1 MIDIPHIVRTK
12 AMQAG
17 EERWLHD
24 LPSLV
29 ADLEREWSIVV
40 GRTLTGGSEAFVAEA
55 TMADGT
61 PAVLKLLIPHTRGAA
76 RHEITALRL
85 ISGEGCARLF
95 RSDINR
101 GAMLLERLGR
111 TLSEAGLPFDQQL
124 EVMTATVMRVWR
136 PAAGAGFTTGAEKG
150 RWLIDF
156 IKETWEETGR
166 ACSERAI
173 AYAIA
178 CAERRIE
185 AHDDDR
191 AVLVHGDVHQWNT
204 LQSSDG
210 YKLIDPDG
218 LLAEAEYDLGVLMRG
233 DALELIQ
240 GEPMERAHW
249 LARRTN
255 RDATAIW
262 EWGAVERVSSGLL
275 CTKLGLQPEGREMLH
290 AAEIVAT

>member
-1 MIDIPHIVRTK
+1 
-12 AMQAG
+12 
-17 EERWLHD
+17 
-24 LPSLV
+24 
-29 ADLEREWSIVV
+29 
-40 GRTLTGGSEAFVAEA
+40 
-55 TMADGT
+55 
-61 PAVLKLLIPHTRGAA
+61 
-76 RHEITALRL
+76 L